1 LAANDDDN
9 DDDNND
15 DDDDE
20 NDDVSVAD
28 TVMTEEGTVTKRIIS
43 QRGVR
48 RLVSS
53 QNNRSSR
60 SLSRGA
66 GLRRAKSSSDRDGA
80 TKPIY
85 GSRNG
90 DDSDSGAE

>member
-1 LAANDDDN
+1 
-9 DDDNND
+9 
-15 DDDDE
+15 
-20 NDDVSVAD
+20 
-28 TVMTEEGTVTKRIIS
+28 MTKRIIS
-43 QRGVR
+43 QSGV
-48 RLVSS
+48 
-53 QNNRSSR
+53 R

>member
-9 DDDNND
+9 DDDD
-15 DDDDE
+15 DDDVDE
-20 NDDVSVAD
+20 SDDVSVAD
-28 TVMTEEGTVTKRIIS
+28 IVMTKGGTVTKRIIS

-48 RLVSS
+48 HMVSS

-90 DDSDSGAE
+90 DDSDSDAE